1 VPAGGSAEG
10 TSALNLNALP
20 DAVQHIVR
28 AAYGDATGHIFLIS
42 AAIAV
47 VGVIAALLLRPV
59 TRRTSLDLA
68 DTERAVSTAA
78 GAVDGVTDAQ
88 EPPATTSHGAR
99 H

>member
-1 VPAGGSAEG
+1 M
-10 TSALNLNALP
+10 
-20 DAVQHIVR
+20 QHIVR

-59 TRRTSLDLA
+59 TLRSSLDLA

-78 GAVDGVTDAQ
+78 GAIDGVADAE
-88 EPPATTSHGAR
+88 EPPAATSNGAR
-99 H
+99 R